1 VLEITFK
8 EEEMTLMRAVV
19 GSILGAALCVP
30 LSAHAADTVVFAT
43 TNGKAWDSM
52 VVEYG
57 RRKGFFA
64 EAGID
69 IQYAVGDNPGLNLQ
83 VVISGSAD
91 IASVAVHT
99 FMAAAIQGAP
109 VRMVSSNF
117 VGASDFLWYARSD
130 SRLKS
135 FADIT
140 EETTVGV
147 NSLGASQYIILKSL
161 LDQYGVNPQ
170 IVAVGSSAAGM
181 TQVMTGQIDIA
192 TDGNGLLGVPQ
203 YANGE
208 VRPLAFGR
216 EVEALRDVTV
226 RGFVVTEE
234 TLAKRRDVISRFLQA
249 CQKTVDWMYSD
260 PEAIRWFAE
269 GTGTTIEEAARVR
282 EQSYPDGI
290 INVGEIL
297 GLEHSIKQA
306 LDFDRIDRAPT
317 DEELAKMF
325 DIVWSPPSR

>member
-1 VLEITFK
+1 
-8 EEEMTLMRAVV
+8 MRLMKNAIWIALAAAVT
-19 GSILGAALCVP
+19 VP
-30 LSAHAADTVVFAT
+30 PSARAADTLVFAT
-43 TNGKAWDSM
+43 TNARAWDSM

-91 IASVAVHT
+91 IATVALHT
-99 FMAAAIQGAP
+99 FLAAAIQGAP
-109 VRMVSSNF
+109 VRMVSSAF
-117 VGASDFLWYARSD
+117 MGASDFLWYVRSD
-130 SRLKS
+130 SPLAS

-140 EETTVGV
+140 EGTTIGV
-147 NSLGASQYIILKSL
+147 TSLGGTSYIILRSL

-181 TQVMTGQIDIA
+181 TQVMTGQVDIA

-203 YANGE
+203 RASGE
-208 VRPLAFGR
+208 IRPLAFGR

-234 TLAKRRDVISRFLQA
+234 TLAKRRDVIVRFLQTY
-249 CQKTVDWMYSD
+249 KRTVDWMYSG
-260 PEAIRWFAE
+260 PEAVRWFAE
-269 GTGTTIEEAARVR
+269 STGTTVEEAARVR
-282 EQSYPDGI
+282 EQSYPDGVLQ
-290 INVGEIL
+290 VGEIR
-297 GLEHSIKQA
+297 GVEYSIQQG

-317 DEELAKMF
+317 EEELANMF
-325 DIVWSPPSR
+325 DIVWSPSSR

>member
-1 VLEITFK
+1 MKNAIWLALAAAIT
-8 EEEMTLMRAVV
+8 
-19 GSILGAALCVP
+19 VP
-30 LSAHAADTVVFAT
+30 SSARAADTLILAID
-43 TNGKAWDSM
+43 GSRAWDAM

-69 IQYAVGDNPGLNLQ
+69 IQYAVGDNPGLTLQ
-83 VVISGSAD
+83 AVIAGSAD
-91 IASVAVHT
+91 IATVASHT

-109 VRMVSSNF
+109 VKMVSSAF
-117 VGASDFLWYARSD
+117 KGASDFLWYVRFD
-130 SRLKS
+130 SPLKS

-147 NSLGASQYIILKSL
+147 HSLGGSGYIILRSL

-170 IVAVGSSAAGM
+170 IVAVGSTAAGM
-181 TQVMTGQIDIA
+181 TQVMTGQVDIA

-203 YANGE
+203 YASGE

-234 TLAKRRDVISRFLQA
+234 TLAKRRDVISRFLQTY
-249 CQKTVDWMYSD
+249 QKTVDWMYSD
-260 PEAIRWFAE
+260 PQAIQWFAE
-269 GTGTTIEEAARVR
+269 GTGTTVEEAARVR
-282 EQSYPDGI
+282 EQSYPDGVI
-290 INVGEIL
+290 HVGEIL
-297 GLEHSIKQA
+297 GVEYSIKQG

-325 DIVWSPPSR
+325 DIVWSPSSR